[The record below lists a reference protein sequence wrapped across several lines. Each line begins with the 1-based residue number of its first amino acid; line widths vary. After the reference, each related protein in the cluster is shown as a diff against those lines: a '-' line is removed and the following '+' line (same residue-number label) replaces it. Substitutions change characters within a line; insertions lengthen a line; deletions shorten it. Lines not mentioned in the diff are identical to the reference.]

1 MIIKTFQ
8 RLNIYFGILDTCF
21 WRKLDHVYTLT
32 FFVNTESVED
42 TDIDP
47 NLILKNFK
55 IFCLEWWLWCINY
68 IIIKLVLF
76 GPLNGGPGDPKVP
89 KMQKPDRF
97 YRHGIRGKCARILCQ
112 LTPHSWNFGEFPF
125 TWENWEIFANSFS
138 RNF

>member
-1 MIIKTFQ
+1 M
-8 RLNIYFGILDTCF
+8 
-21 WRKLDHVYTLT
+21 
-32 FFVNTESVED
+32 ED

-47 NLILKNFK
+47 NLILKNLK

-125 TWENWEIFANSFS
+125 NWENWEIFANSFS
-138 RNF
+138 RNFWTWFSDSWENFERIFGATCFLVFSDLSDPPRGHGGH